1 MDGRPQLSLG
11 YDPVEC
17 SAKGSLEVLMK
28 VAMRCVALILAI
40 GSMVGGFCVPAWGET
55 SVLDAIRKRGH
66 VVCGVSDHAPGFS
79 EVSGS
84 GTWSGLDVEFCS
96 ALAVAV
102 LGNKDSVKFLSLMP
116 SDKFNALRDNEID
129 VLMGAT
135 AWTLTR
141 DTELGARFA
150 ATLYYDGQGFL
161 VPRNHS
167 ISSVLELSGASICVL
182 PGSTDD
188 SAIADYFGV
197 RKMRYQLITSD
208 RWDEL
213 VKTYASGGCTV
224 LTGDVS
230 LLAYERSRLA
240 NGADHMLLPEYIS
253 KEPLGPAV
261 KIGHDSWFA
270 VVRWTFMALVA
281 AEELGVN
288 SSNVDMMKASP
299 VHDIRRFLGLEADV
313 GAPLGLS
320 RDWAYQVV
328 RQVGNYSEVFD
339 RTLGQGSALKLDRG
353 LNNLWTKGGLMYS
366 APMR

>member
-1 MDGRPQLSLG
+1 
-11 YDPVEC
+11 
-17 SAKGSLEVLMK
+17 
-28 VAMRCVALILAI
+28 MRCLALALAVGSTVA
-40 GSMVGGFCVPAWGET
+40 GFCAPAWSET
-55 SVLDAIRKRGH
+55 NVLDAIRKRGQ

-96 ALAVAV
+96 ALAAAV

-141 DTELGARFA
+141 DTELGGRFA
-150 ATLYYDGQGFL
+150 AALYYDGQGFI

-182 PGSTDD
+182 PGSIDEN
-188 SAIADYFGV
+188 AIADYFGA

-230 LLAYERSRLA
+230 LLAYERSRLP
-240 NGADHMLLPEYIS
+240 NGADHVLLPEYIN

-261 KIGHDSWFA
+261 KIGQDAWFA

-281 AEELGVN
+281 AEELGIN
-288 SSNVDMMKASP
+288 SSNVDTMKASP
-299 VHDIRRFLGLEADV
+299 AHDIRRFLGLEADV
-313 GAPLGLS
+313 GAPLGLP
-320 RDWAYQVV
+320 RDWAYQMV
-328 RQVGNYSEVFD
+328 RQVGNYSEIFD
-339 RTLGQGSALKLDRG
+339 RTLGQGSPLKLDRG

>member
-1 MDGRPQLSLG
+1 MRGDWSSPSGRWQSG
-11 YDPVEC
+11 F
-17 SAKGSLEVLMK
+17 
-28 VAMRCVALILAI
+28 AL
-40 GSMVGGFCVPAWGET
+40 PAWSDPA

-79 EVSGS
+79 EVNAS

-96 ALAVAV
+96 ALAAAV
-102 LGNKDSVKFLSLMP
+102 FGNKDSVKFLSLTP
-116 SDKFNALRDNEID
+116 GDKFKALQDDEID

-150 ATLYYDGQGFL
+150 AVLYYDGQGFI

-182 PGSTDD
+182 PGSIDEN
-188 SAIADYFGV
+188 AIADFFGS

-208 RWDEL
+208 RWDDL
-213 VKTYASGGCTV
+213 VKTYANGGCTV

-240 NGADHMLLPEYIS
+240 NGADQMLLPEYIN

-261 KIGHDSWFA
+261 KSGTMRGSRSSAGRSWRLSPPKSSA
-270 VVRWTFMALVA
+270 STA
-281 AEELGVN
+281 AT
-288 SSNVDMMKASP
+288 S
-299 VHDIRRFLGLEADV
+299 
-313 GAPLGLS
+313 
-320 RDWAYQVV
+320 
-328 RQVGNYSEVFD
+328 
-339 RTLGQGSALKLDRG
+339 T
-353 LNNLWTKGGLMYS
+353 
-366 APMR
+366 

>member
-1 MDGRPQLSLG
+1 LALAFAVG
-11 YDPVEC
+11 
-17 SAKGSLEVLMK
+17 SA
-28 VAMRCVALILAI
+28 VA
-40 GSMVGGFCVPAWGET
+40 GFCAPAWSET
-55 SVLDAIRKRGH
+55 SVLDAIRKRGQ
-66 VVCGVSDHAPGFS
+66 VVCGVSDRARGFS

-84 GTWSGLDVEFCS
+84 GSWSGLDVEFCS
-96 ALAVAV
+96 ALAAAV
-102 LGNKDSVKFLSLMP
+102 LGNKDAVKFLSLMP

-135 AWTLTR
+135 SWTLTR

-150 ATLYYDGQGFL
+150 AVLYYNGQGFI

-182 PGSTDD
+182 PGSIDET
-188 SAIADYFGV
+188 AIADYFGS

-208 RWDEL
+208 RWDDL
-213 VKTYASGGCTV
+213 VKIYADGGCTV

-230 LLAYERSRLA
+230 LLAYERSRLP
-240 NGADHMLLPEYIS
+240 NGADHVLLPEYIN

-261 KIGHDSWFA
+261 KIGQDAWFA

-288 SSNVDMMKASP
+288 SSNVDTMKASP
-299 VHDIRRFLGLEADV
+299 VHDIRRLLGVEADI

-320 RDWAYQVV
+320 RDWAYQVI
-328 RQVGNYSEVFD
+328 RQVGNYSEIFD
-339 RTLGQGSALKLDRG
+339 RSLGQGSALKLDRG

>member
-1 MDGRPQLSLG
+1 
-11 YDPVEC
+11 
-17 SAKGSLEVLMK
+17 MK
-28 VAMRCVALILAI
+28 IGMRCLALGLAVLSTTA
-40 GSMVGGFCVPAWGET
+40 GLCAPAWSET
-55 SVLDAIRKRGH
+55 SVLDAIRKRGQ

-96 ALAVAV
+96 ALAAAV

-141 DTELGARFA
+141 DTDLGARFA
-150 ATLYYDGQGFL
+150 AAIYYDGQGFI

-182 PGSTDD
+182 PGSIDEN
-188 SAIADYFGV
+188 SIADYFGA

-240 NGADHMLLPEYIS
+240 NGTEHMLLPEYIN

-261 KIGHDSWFA
+261 KIGNDSWFA
-270 VVRWTFMALVA
+270 VVRWTYMALVA
-281 AEELGVN
+281 AEELGIN
-288 SSNVDMMKASP
+288 SSNVDTMKASP
-299 VHDIRRFLGLEADV
+299 MHDIRRFLGLEADV
-313 GAPLGLS
+313 GAPLGLP
-320 RDWAYQVV
+320 RDWAYQVI
-328 RQVGNYSEVFD
+328 RQVGNYSEIFE
-339 RTLGQGSALKLDRG
+339 RTLGQGSPLKLDRG

>member
-1 MDGRPQLSLG
+1 MRIGLS
-11 YDPVEC
+11 Y
-17 SAKGSLEVLMK
+17 
-28 VAMRCVALILAI
+28 VALVVA
-40 GSMVGGFCVPAWGET
+40 VGLTVAGFAAPAWSEP
-55 SVLDAIRKRGH
+55 SVLDTIRKRGE

-79 EVSGS
+79 EVNGS

-96 ALAVAV
+96 ALAAAV
-102 LGNKDSVKFLSLMP
+102 LGNKDQVKFLSLMP
-116 SDKFNALRDNEID
+116 GDKFKALQDDEID

-150 ATLYYDGQGFL
+150 AILYYDGQGFI

-182 PGSTDD
+182 PGSIDEM
-188 SAIADYFGV
+188 AVADYFGA
-197 RKMRYQLITSD
+197 RKMRYQLVTSD

-213 VKTYASGGCTV
+213 VKTYANGGCTV

-230 LLAYERSRLA
+230 LLAYERSRLP
-240 NGADHMLLPEYIS
+240 NGADHMLLPEYIN

-261 KIGHDSWFA
+261 KVGHDTWFS

-281 AEELGVN
+281 AEELGIN

-299 VHDIRRFLGLEADV
+299 IHDVRRFLGLEADL

-320 RDWAYQVV
+320 RDWAYQIV
-328 RQVGNYSEVFD
+328 RQVGNYDEIFE
-339 RTLGQGSALKLDRG
+339 RTLGQGSPLKLERG
-353 LNNLWTKGGLMYS
+353 LNNLWSKGGLMYA

>member
-1 MDGRPQLSLG
+1 
-11 YDPVEC
+11 
-17 SAKGSLEVLMK
+17 MK
-28 VAMRCVALILAI
+28 IAMRCVALILAI
-40 GSMVGGFCVPAWGET
+40 GSMVGGFCVPAWSEASLIDT
-55 SVLDAIRKRGH
+55 IRKRGH
-66 VVCGVSDHAPGFS
+66 VVCGVSDRAPGFS
-79 EVSGS
+79 EISGS
-84 GTWSGLDVEFCS
+84 GTRKGLDVEFCS
-96 ALAVAV
+96 ALAAAV

-116 SDKFNALRDNEID
+116 SEKFNALRDNEID

-135 AWTLTR
+135 SWTLTR
-141 DTELGARFA
+141 DTELGARFV
-150 ATLYYDGQGFL
+150 ATLYYDGQGFI

-182 PGSTDD
+182 PGSTDE
-188 SAIADYFGV
+188 SAIADYFGA
-197 RKMRYQLITSD
+197 RRMRYQLITSD

-240 NGADHMLLPEYIS
+240 SGADQMLLPEYIS

-261 KIGHDSWFA
+261 KIGRDSWFA

-281 AEELGVN
+281 AEELGIN
-288 SSNVDMMKASP
+288 SSNVEMMKVSP
-299 VHDIRRFLGLEADV
+299 AHDVRRLLGLEADI
-313 GAPLGLS
+313 GAPLGLT

-328 RQVGNYSEVFD
+328 RQVGNYAEIFD

>member
-1 MDGRPQLSLG
+1 
-11 YDPVEC
+11 
-17 SAKGSLEVLMK
+17 MK
-28 VAMRCVALILAI
+28 IGLRCMALALAI
-40 GSMVGGFCVPAWGET
+40 GSMVAGFCAPAWSET
-55 SVLDAIRKRGH
+55 SVLDAIRKRGQ

-96 ALAVAV
+96 ALAAAV

-150 ATLYYDGQGFL
+150 AALYYDGQGFI

-182 PGSTDD
+182 PGSADEI
-188 SAIADYFGV
+188 AIADYFGA

-208 RWDEL
+208 RWDNL
-213 VKTYASGGCTV
+213 VKTYAAGGCTV
-224 LTGDVS
+224 LTGDMS

-261 KIGHDSWFA
+261 KIGHDAWFA

-281 AEELGVN
+281 AEELGIN
-288 SSNVDMMKASP
+288 SSNVDTMKASP

-328 RQVGNYSEVFD
+328 RQVGNYGEIFD